1 MRIVTATAV
10 ALALV
15 GAAATAA
22 TAHQPVTDGI
32 WRTDGYGTVLS
43 IRNGTLQE
51 YQTTAVSCIA
61 GDTAQRT
68 GPDAYTTPGGT
79 VLTLRTRGDRDRA
92 SVRLDGDVGV
102 RNLRRMTE
110 LPATCTPSGPGGS
123 LASFDVF
130 WQSFEENYPFFAA
143 KGIDWH
149 AVRDRYRPTV
159 HEGTT
164 TDELFAVFGKMVEPL
179 HDAHVAVWDVDG
191 DGDGEP
197 DRAFAQGRP
206 GTVQPDGK
214 LDAKVKEFVVERDLK
229 DARNLQDFAA
239 GRITHADL
247 PGGQGYLRISGF
259 GGYAGGKAS
268 YADELAELDK
278 ALDTVLDQERTRH
291 LKGLVIDLRINGG
304 GSDAMGLH
312 IAGRLTDTPYLAYS
326 KRARND
332 PADPTRHTRPQDL
345 YVTPA
350 QGPRY
355 TGPVAVLTGGSTV
368 SAGETFTQA
377 LMDRPG
383 RTVRIGQPT
392 QGVFS
397 DVMARKLPNGMSV
410 WLPNEELLTRSGRTF
425 DGAGIPPHLTEP
437 VFTNEEFDRNKDS
450 AFDRAV
456 KVLRGWALP
465 SGAANPQIRGQTR
478 GPGR

>member
-15 GAAATAA
+15 GAAAPAA
-22 TAHQPVTDGI
+22 TAHQPTTDGI

-43 IRNGTLQE
+43 IRKGTLQE

-61 GDTAQRT
+61 GDTARRT
-68 GPDAYTTPGGT
+68 GPGAYTTPGGI
-79 VLTLRTRGDRDRA
+79 VLTVRTRGDFDRA
-92 SVRLDGDVGV
+92 SVRLDGGVGE
-102 RNLRRMTE
+102 RNLRRMKE
-110 LPATCTPSGPGGS
+110 LPGDCTRSAPGAP
-123 LASFDVF
+123 LASFGVF
-130 WQSFEENYPFFAA
+130 WQPSEENYPFFAA
-143 KGIDWH
+143 KGVDWH
-149 AVRDRYRPTV
+149 AVRDWYRPTV

-164 TDELFAVFGKMVEPL
+164 PYELFAVFSKMIEPL

-191 DGDGEP
+191 DGDGDP
-197 DRAFAQGRP
+197 DRAFAQVRP
-206 GTVQPDGK
+206 GTVRPDGE
-214 LDAKVKEFVVERDLK
+214 LDAQVKKFVVERDLEN
-229 DARNLQDFAA
+229 ARNLQDFAA
-239 GRITHADL
+239 GRITYADL

-259 GGYAGGKAS
+259 GGYAGGGAS
-268 YADELAELDK
+268 YAAELAELDK
-278 ALDTVLDQERTRH
+278 ALDTVFGQERTRH
-291 LKGLVIDLRINGG
+291 LKGMVIDVRINGG
-304 GSDAMGLH
+304 GSDALGLH

-332 PADPTRHTRPQDL
+332 PADPTRHTRPQPL
-345 YVTPA
+345 YVTPS

-397 DVMARKLPNGMSV
+397 DVMVRKLPDGMSV

-437 VFTNEEFDRNKDS
+437 VFTTEEFDQNKDS

-456 KVLRGWALP
+456 KILNDWPERPAR
-465 SGAANPQIRGQTR
+465 SGRPRR
-478 GPGR
+478 